1 MAADGKGAC
10 ILPHGVLFRGNAE
23 GEIRKNIVKA
33 GYIKGLIGLPQNL
46 FYGTG
51 IPACIIILDKQ
62 EASDRKGIFMIDAK
76 DGFVKDGNMNR
87 LREED
92 IQRIVDTWE
101 AWVDVPHYARFV
113 PQEEIEKNDYNLN
126 IPRYVDTFEAE
137 DVIDLDAIT
146 RIQLNQLQ
154 GQLLRVVIDH
164 PQLSVDVFFDEN
176 KVRLEPTV
184 TGHSQTPSIFEQRP
198 YDVQNKITDA
208 TATLHVANVVE
219 LVKLLLSDMDQ
230 IGNIPLQGDYH
241 LLQDIQRIIQQAE
254 PDLAAH
260 LSPWIGP
267 QLAHELSKI
276 QLAPKQLKRSLQSH
290 LFFVEDAL
298 KEDSG
303 LFAPRWQMDDLNRET
318 RQLNQEVDRLEARF
332 QQLQAQFNSHQQS
345 TQN

>member
-1 MAADGKGAC
+1 MWSILALGA
-10 ILPHGVLFRGNAE
+10 VER
-23 GEIRKNIVKA
+23 
-33 GYIKGLIGLPQNL
+33 
-46 FYGTG
+46 
-51 IPACIIILDKQ
+51 IIHQ
-62 EASDRKGIFMIDAK
+62 
-76 DGFVKDGNMNR
+76 
-87 LREED
+87 
-92 IQRIVDTWE
+92 
-101 AWVDVPHYARFV
+101 
-113 PQEEIEKNDYNLN
+113 
-126 IPRYVDTFEAE
+126 
-137 DVIDLDAIT
+137 VIDLDAIT

-267 QLAHELSKI
+267 QLAHELGKI
-276 QLAPKQLKRSLQSH
+276 RLAPKQLKRSLQSH
-290 LFFVEDAL
+290 LFFIEDTL

-303 LFAPRWQMDDLNRET
+303 LFAPRWQMDDLHRET
-318 RQLNQEVDRLEARF
+318 RQLNQELDRLEAKF
-332 QQLQAQFNSHQQS
+332 QQLQSQFNP
-345 TQN
+345 TQD

>member
-1 MAADGKGAC
+1 MWSILALGA
-10 ILPHGVLFRGNAE
+10 VER
-23 GEIRKNIVKA
+23 
-33 GYIKGLIGLPQNL
+33 
-46 FYGTG
+46 
-51 IPACIIILDKQ
+51 II
-62 EASDRKGIFMIDAK
+62 
-76 DGFVKDGNMNR
+76 
-87 LREED
+87 
-92 IQRIVDTWE
+92 
-101 AWVDVPHYARFV
+101 HH
-113 PQEEIEKNDYNLN
+113 
-126 IPRYVDTFEAE
+126 
-137 DVIDLDAIT
+137 VIDLDAIT

-154 GQLLRVVIDH
+154 GQLLRVVIDS

-198 YDVQNKITDA
+198 YDVQNKIINA

-230 IGNIPLQGDYH
+230 MGNIPLQGDYH

-267 QLAHELSKI
+267 QLAHELAKI

-332 QQLQAQFNSHQQS
+332 QQLQAQSQPLLTSPSKGEELLNP
-345 TQN
+345 TQD

>member
-1 MAADGKGAC
+1 MWSILALGA
-10 ILPHGVLFRGNAE
+10 VER
-23 GEIRKNIVKA
+23 
-33 GYIKGLIGLPQNL
+33 
-46 FYGTG
+46 
-51 IPACIIILDKQ
+51 IIHQ
-62 EASDRKGIFMIDAK
+62 
-76 DGFVKDGNMNR
+76 
-87 LREED
+87 
-92 IQRIVDTWE
+92 
-101 AWVDVPHYARFV
+101 
-113 PQEEIEKNDYNLN
+113 
-126 IPRYVDTFEAE
+126 
-137 DVIDLDAIT
+137 VIDLDAIT

-241 LLQDIQRIIQQAE
+241 LLQDIQRIMQQAE

-267 QLAHELSKI
+267 QLAHELGKI

-290 LFFVEDAL
+290 LFFIEDTL

-303 LFAPRWQMDDLNRET
+303 LFAPRWQMDDLHRET
-318 RQLNQEVDRLEARF
+318 RQLNQELDRLEAKF
-332 QQLQAQFNSHQQS
+332 QQLHASFNPAKHSS
-345 TQN
+345 QN